1 MINFAKYFKVFMKY
15 LLYIITISIV
25 FSSCSEYQ
33 KVFKDSEI
41 TPKYELGEKLY
52 NEGEYQ
58 KAQNLFAQ
66 IVPNYRSG
74 KPGAEKLM
82 YMYGN
87 TFYNLE
93 DWYNA
98 AYQLERFTKAYSR
111 SDKLEE
117 MAFKSA
123 KSNYYLSP
131 KSTLDQEDTDK
142 AILKLQNFMNTYPKS
157 EYVKEASD
165 LSLELNYKLEK
176 KAFDIAKGY
185 HKRISTG
192 TQFRDDYIG
201 AITVFNNFLND
212 YPGTKF
218 KEKALYY
225 KYDAAYLLA
234 KNSTERKKKER
245 LETAK
250 SYYKKW
256 EKSASGL
263 DSDFKKNAEQSFA
276 DINKQLEQF
285 N

>member
-1 MINFAKYFKVFMKY
+1 MKYF
-15 LLYIITISIV
+15 LYIFTFLLV
-25 FSSCSEYQ
+25 LSSCSEYQ
-33 KVFKDSEI
+33 KVFKDKEI
-41 TPKYELGEKLY
+41 LPKYELGEKLY

-82 YMYGN
+82 YMYAN
-87 TFYNLE
+87 TFYYLK
-93 DWYNA
+93 DWYAA
-98 AYQLERFTKAYSR
+98 AYKLERFTNVYSR

-131 KSTLDQEDTDK
+131 KSTLDQEDTEK
-142 AILKLQNFMNTYPKS
+142 AIVKLQNFMNTYPKS

-165 LSLELNYKLEK
+165 LSLELNAKLEK

-185 HKRISTG
+185 HNRISTG
-192 TQFRDDYIG
+192 TQFKDDYIA
-201 AITVFNNFLND
+201 AIKVFDNFLNN
-212 YPGTKF
+212 YPGTEY

-234 KNSTERKKKER
+234 KNSTKRKQKER
-245 LETAK
+245 LEAAIT
-250 SYYKKW
+250 YYNKW
-256 EKSASGL
+256 EKSAS
-263 DSDFKKNAEQSFA
+263 DPNFKKSAEESFA
-276 DINKQLEQF
+276 YINKQLEQF
-285 N
+285 NK